1 MVLRL
6 QRPVAFGMVGVYI
19 GESYHHTNS
28 ACGIIWIV
36 SRFAP
41 GEGWLTRWRDDDLGL
56 RGWDKMPGK
65 EAGLSRVEDT
75 NKQSGANGGEAEP
88 ERSSNEKRQLESDLA
103 QRNHELTAINLIAV
117 ALSQSL
123 DVDEM
128 MRGTLDSVLE
138 VLDTV
143 AYAWIHLYQPRDGRL
158 RLAVERKR
166 PLLGGEKAIGVF
178 ALRSSLANF
187 VADNGQPLLI
197 SDPNDVRLRE
207 LGGHSLVCVPLYADQ
222 IVGVMSVMAIGEQLY
237 GEPELRMLTMLANQ
251 IGIATRNAN
260 LYTQIAEEL
269 RHLTKGQMVENTPLE
284 PTAPTRERIMIVDDN
299 EDNLELLSLM
309 LQREGYE
316 IVTANNGAVAL
327 STIERTPPDLLL
339 LDLMMPNIDG
349 HVVAARIRQNPL
361 LPFIPIIIVTARAD
375 MGNKIRSLEEGA
387 DDYLTKPINYPEL
400 LARVRAL
407 LRLKRSQDAL
417 SAERSRTSLLY
428 REINRLFNSYVP
440 AAVAKHL
447 LTDPG
452 MASLGGQRQIV
463 TVMFAD
469 LRGFTSYAESSEPE
483 QLLEALNTYLGIA
496 AEAVNACGGTIDK
509 FMGDAVMALFN
520 APAAQPD
527 HAIRAVMAA
536 LLIQRKMAVFNQERT
551 VKLEFGI
558 GINTGEAVVG
568 NIGTAALRNYT
579 AIGDAVNLARRME
592 ESAAGGSIV
601 IGEQTYALVSQRFK
615 AETLGSI
622 NIRGR
627 TGKVEAYR
635 ISEPNSF

>member
-1 MVLRL
+1 M
-6 QRPVAFGMVGVYI
+6 A
-19 GESYHHTNS
+19 GE
-28 ACGIIWIV
+28 
-36 SRFAP
+36 
-41 GEGWLTRWRDDDLGL
+41 
-56 RGWDKMPGK
+56 
-65 EAGLSRVEDT
+65 EAGMNRAEDSDQ
-75 NKQSGANGGEAEP
+75 QSGATDGITEAE
-88 ERSSNEKRQLESDLA
+88 SSRNEKRQLETELE
-103 QRNHELTAINLIAV
+103 QRNQELAAIKLIAV

-123 DVDEM
+123 DVDAM
-128 MRGTLDSVLE
+128 MRGTLDGVLE
-138 VLDTV
+138 VLGTV

-158 RLAVERKR
+158 RLVVERKR
-166 PLLGGEKAIGVF
+166 PAAGEKAIGAF
-178 ALRSSLANF
+178 ALRSSLANV
-187 VADNGQPLLI
+187 VADNRQPLLI
-197 SDPNDVRLRE
+197 TDPSDVRLRE
-207 LGGHSLVCVPLYADQ
+207 IGGTSLISVPLYADEV
-222 IVGVMSVMAIGEQLY
+222 VGVMSVMALGEQQY
-237 GEPELRMLTMLANQ
+237 GEHELQILTMLANQ
-251 IGIATRNAN
+251 IGIATRNAT

-269 RHLTKGQMVENTPLE
+269 RQLTKGQIVENTPLE
-284 PTAPTRERIMIVDDN
+284 PIATTRERIMIVDDN

-316 IVTANNGAVAL
+316 VVTANNGAVAL

-349 HVVAARIRQNPL
+349 HVVAERIRQNPL
-361 LPFIPIIIVTARAD
+361 LPFIPIIIVTAKAD

-463 TVMFAD
+463 SVMFAD

-496 AEAVNACGGTIDK
+496 SEAVNACGGTIDK

-520 APAAQPD
+520 APAEQPD
-527 HAIRAVMAA
+527 HAMRAVMAA
-536 LLIQRKMAVFNQERT
+536 LLIQRKMAEYNQDRT

-579 AIGDAVNLARRME
+579 AVGDVVNLAHRME

-601 IGEQTYALVSQRFK
+601 IGEQTHALIRQRFN
-615 AETLGSI
+615 AESLGSI

-627 TGKVEAYR
+627 SGKVEAYR
-635 ISEPNSF
+635 ISETNGF

>member
-1 MVLRL
+1 M
-6 QRPVAFGMVGVYI
+6 P
-19 GESYHHTNS
+19 GEEAVMNS
-28 ACGIIWIV
+28 A
-36 SRFAP
+36 
-41 GEGWLTRWRDDDLGL
+41 RDIDQHSDALDGTAESQ
-56 RGWDKMPGK
+56 PSSS
-65 EAGLSRVEDT
+65 E
-75 NKQSGANGGEAEP
+75 KQ
-88 ERSSNEKRQLESDLA
+88 QLETELA
-103 QRNHELTAINLIAV
+103 QRNQELAAINLIAA
-117 ALSQSL
+117 ALNQSL
-123 DVDEM
+123 DVDAM
-128 MRGTLDSVLE
+128 MRVTLDSVLE
-138 VLDTV
+138 VLGTV

-166 PLLGGEKAIGVF
+166 PAASDKTLGAF

-187 VADNGQPLLI
+187 VADNRQPLLI
-197 SDPNDVRLRE
+197 ADPSDIRLHE
-207 LGGHSLVCVPLYADQ
+207 LGGHSLISVPLYAEE
-222 IVGVMSVMAIGEQLY
+222 IVGVMSVMSLGEHGY
-237 GEPELRMLTMLANQ
+237 GERELRILTMLANQ

-269 RHLTKGQMVENTPLE
+269 RQLTKGQMVENTPLE
-284 PTAPTRERIMIVDDN
+284 SPAPIRERIMIVDDN

-349 HVVAARIRQNPL
+349 HVVAERIRQNPL
-361 LPFIPIIIVTARAD
+361 LPFIPIIIVTAKAD

-452 MASLGGQRQIV
+452 MASLGGHRQIV
-463 TVMFAD
+463 SVMFAD

-483 QLLEALNTYLGIA
+483 QLLDALNTYLGIA

-520 APAAQPD
+520 APAEQPD
-527 HAIRAVMAA
+527 HAIRAVMAG
-536 LLIQRKMAVFNQERT
+536 LLIQRKMAEYNQDHP

-579 AIGDAVNLARRME
+579 AIGDAVNLAHRIE
-592 ESAAGGSIV
+592 ENAAGGSIV
-601 IGEQTYALVSQRFK
+601 IGEQTYELVKLRFK
-615 AETLGSI
+615 SEPLGSI

-627 TGKVEAYR
+627 SGKVEAYR
-635 ISEPNSF
+635 ISEPNGF

>member
-1 MVLRL
+1 
-6 QRPVAFGMVGVYI
+6 
-19 GESYHHTNS
+19 
-28 ACGIIWIV
+28 
-36 SRFAP
+36 
-41 GEGWLTRWRDDDLGL
+41 
-56 RGWDKMPGK
+56 
-65 EAGLSRVEDT
+65 
-75 NKQSGANGGEAEP
+75 
-88 ERSSNEKRQLESDLA
+88 
-103 QRNHELTAINLIAV
+103 
-117 ALSQSL
+117 
-123 DVDEM
+123 
-128 MRGTLDSVLE
+128 
-138 VLDTV
+138 
-143 AYAWIHLYQPRDGRL
+143 
-158 RLAVERKR
+158 
-166 PLLGGEKAIGVF
+166 
-178 ALRSSLANF
+178 
-187 VADNGQPLLI
+187 
-197 SDPNDVRLRE
+197 
-207 LGGHSLVCVPLYADQ
+207 
-222 IVGVMSVMAIGEQLY
+222 MSVMALGEHRF
-237 GEPELRMLTMLANQ
+237 GERELRILTMLANQ

-269 RHLTKGQMVENTPLE
+269 RQLTKGQMVEDTPLE
-284 PTAPTRERIMIVDDN
+284 TAASIRERIMIVDDN
-299 EDNLELLSLM
+299 EDNLELLSIM

-316 IVTANNGAVAL
+316 IATANNGAVAL

-361 LPFIPIIIVTARAD
+361 LPFIPIIIVTAKAD
-375 MGNKIRSLEEGA
+375 MDNKIRSLEEGA

-452 MASLGGQRQIV
+452 MASLGGQRQMV
-463 TVMFAD
+463 SVMFAD

-536 LLIQRKMAVFNQERT
+536 LLIQRKMAEYNQGRE

-579 AIGDAVNLARRME
+579 AVGDAVNLAHRME

-601 IGEQTYALVSQRFK
+601 IGEQTHELVRQRFK
-615 AETLGSI
+615 AEALGSI
-622 NIRGR
+622 TIRGR
-627 TGKVEAYR
+627 SGKVEAYR
-635 ISEPNSF
+635 ISEPNGF